1 MQRLTSSLAC
11 QRLVCLFLVRLSQT
25 RSPLSQAYSLP
36 REGEEKEVKEEMEE
50 EEVGGVRQM
59 HAGREMLGM
68 VEALAGTRP
77 RRCQPCI
84 S

>member
-11 QRLVCLFLVRLSQT
+11 QHSVCLFLVRLSQT
-25 RSPLSQAYSLP
+25 RSPLSLTYSLP
-36 REGEEKEVKEEMEE
+36 RDVGGKEAEEEMEE
-50 EEVGGVRQM
+50 EEGGVRQM
-59 HAGREMLGM
+59 FAGREMLGM

-77 RRCQPCI
+77 RRRQPCI